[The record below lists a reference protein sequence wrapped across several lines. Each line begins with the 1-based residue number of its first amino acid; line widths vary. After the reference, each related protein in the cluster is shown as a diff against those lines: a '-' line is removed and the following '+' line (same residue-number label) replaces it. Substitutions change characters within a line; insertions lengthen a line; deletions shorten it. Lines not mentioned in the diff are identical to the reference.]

1 MKSESLKLLRDVV
14 WDLELIIKGDIVTT
28 FADAQDTAK
37 NALDSLRAAVFM
49 ETPNPSSKIN
59 LYDIADDDNGSR
71 PMMGCVHYENG
82 YAVASDTHILVCLKQ
97 DYANDLE
104 GRSINKRGE
113 DEEGRYP
120 NFMSLYNTKLKEAEE
135 YKIDFDQLRNWMKEY
150 NAERK
155 IHGKEGARK
164 SFVKIGDAFYYLPL
178 LYKFVNVMR
187 SVGTDVLHVE
197 ENRRPAGYF
206 TEDGGW
212 GVIMPSV
219 RTSID
224 YRDISLAELWEKKDD
239 RVMIWEAA

>member
-1 MKSESLKLLRDVV
+1 MKSESLKLLQSAVR
-14 WDLELIIKGDIVTT
+14 DLEAIVTGDFVT
-28 FADAQDTAK
+28 GIKDAQETAK
-37 NALDSLRAAVFM
+37 NALESLRAAVFM
-49 ETPNPSSKIN
+49 ETPDPSSKIN
-59 LYDIADDDNGSR
+59 LYDITDDDNGTR
-71 PMMGCVHYENG
+71 PIMGCIHYEHG
-82 YAVASDTHILVCLKQ
+82 FAVASDTHILVCLKQ
-97 DYANDLE
+97 DYASDLE
-104 GRSINKRGE
+104 GRNINKRGE

-120 NFMSLYNTKLKEAEE
+120 NFMSLYNERLKEAEE
-135 YKIDFDQLRNWMKEY
+135 YKIDFVQLRNWMKEY

-155 IHGKEGARK
+155 IHGKKGARK

-219 RTSID
+219 QTSID